1 MFAGIYDDLV
11 TILYLMN
18 RLSLFF
24 FERQTLFFV
33 SQKIYI
39 FFVISVGVSA
49 LSFLFWNAF
58 NQNIEADMAKMD
70 IPAFHLIGCKLT
82 ECWRN
87 YMKQYM

>member
-11 TILYLMN
+11 TILCLMN
-18 RLSLFF
+18 RLSQFF
-24 FERQTLFFV
+24 LHLH
-33 SQKIYI
+33 

-58 NQNIEADMAKMD
+58 NQNIETHMAKMD

-87 YMKQYM
+87 YMQQYM